1 MSSKVA
7 GMEDGDWNDGFG
19 NKTNNK
25 NNNQV
30 DVDVDLNT
38 FYFVAW

>member
-7 GMEDGDWNDGFG
+7 NMEDGDWNDGFG

-25 NNNQV
+25 INQV
-30 DVDVDLNT
+30 NVDADLNT